1 MEILLKY
8 LAVTVLKI
16 ILDVVNESPVLLHFT
31 VVAGPHAIFSLPD
44 RGLGNV
50 SVVGPFPRAL
60 SLLLET
66 NSQNSKRLSGVDYHY
81 QYVNTPAVI
90 ANTSS
95 VSALQ
100 IVVSFTFLLFLLQFY
115 H

>member
-1 MEILLKY
+1 MFLVCPMKKCKFKY
-8 LAVTVLKI
+8 TPANIPLVIVFNGLN
-16 ILDVVNESPVLLHFT
+16 VNLRDPY
-31 VVAGPHAIFSLPD
+31 AIFSLPD

-81 QYVNTPAVI
+81 QYVNTPAD
-90 ANTSS
+90 S
-95 VSALQ
+95 
-100 IVVSFTFLLFLLQFY
+100 
-115 H
+115 